1 MKANRV
7 REELKITIE
16 YIPSGYYDTDED
28 WKLTVK
34 FNDGNTHTLVPSGS
48 RVEDLTINEFLQD
61 IKDAIKEK
69 LQ

>member
-34 FNDGNTHTLVPSGS
+34 FAYTCTEWQSS
-48 RVEDLTINEFLQD
+48 RRFNNQRIF
-61 IKDAIKEK
+61 ARY
-69 LQ
+69 